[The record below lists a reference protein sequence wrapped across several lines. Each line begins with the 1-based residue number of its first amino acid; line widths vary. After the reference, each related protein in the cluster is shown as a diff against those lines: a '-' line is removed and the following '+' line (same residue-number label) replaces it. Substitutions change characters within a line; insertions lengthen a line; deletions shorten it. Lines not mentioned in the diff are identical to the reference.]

1 MKQDDMREQ
10 KIRSMHAC
18 KESFTAAEPEGKG
31 KMMKRMGKK
40 MTDWYIRPFGQAQ
53 NDFNTAAAD
62 AISALHTQLQEQ
74 QAALAESERRLTE
87 IIREQRESMARSR
100 NAWQEA
106 LAETEEKLDRAL
118 CAADPACRPSAGV
131 PPMTRLAGL
140 SHEVLFPQL
149 QAVKRAENSDALEGA
164 LGQLRQQY
172 ADQLTQSLQQCAEAP
187 RHRPIL
193 IICAELQQAEE
204 AVKTEAARMYR
215 LLQRASR
222 YPVELLSVC
231 KEGTGVRQGGDC
243 FVVPEKQL
251 SSVLRE
257 KKAALVILCD
267 TATAAAQLGGGC
279 LLMENLLL
287 RLVGDA
293 PGRGLG
299 GSLMQD
305 LLHLCEYDL
314 HGYCVDSAEAA
325 HALRKLG
332 FRSPYIMG
340 DDRRFVY
347 LAEERAANPVP
358 YGLVHVSEWDRQ
370 LKAENRHL
378 IKGYAALKAYYQR
391 QTDTRAVQPQN
402 LPYPQNCCML
412 MEQQSIIG
420 LLEHYLQGRKQLS
433 LLDLSRPQKGI
444 VPLLQPFGTC
454 SSAEADPVY
463 GAMEGQYDVITL
475 FDVIWHYEYT
485 DRSRIWEQLKAALAP
500 EGLLLLNV
508 PNLRFEVP
516 RRHQKGWSSYPLYEV
531 CCTKESFYRE
541 LADHGLTLKAMLPVG
556 QGLYSVPGVHRSEPI
571 AWVAVVSIAL

>member
-62 AISALHTQLQEQ
+62 AISALHTQLQAQ
-74 QAALAESERRLTE
+74 QAALAETERHLTE

-106 LAETEEKLDRAL
+106 LNETEEKLDRAL
-118 CAADPACRPSAGV
+118 CAADPACRPSAGI

-140 SHEVLFPQL
+140 SNEALFPQL
-149 QAVKRAENSDALEGA
+149 QAVKHAENADALEGA

-187 RHRPIL
+187 HHRPIL
-193 IICAELQQAEE
+193 ILCAELQQAEE

-215 LLQRASR
+215 LLQKASR
-222 YPVELLSVC
+222 YPVQLISVC
-231 KEGTGVRQGGDC
+231 KEGTDVRRAGEC
-243 FVVPEKQL
+243 CVVPEKQL

-257 KKAALVILCD
+257 QKAALVILCG
-267 TATAAAQLGGGC
+267 ATTSIAQLGGGC

-293 PGRGLG
+293 PARGLG

-314 HGYCVDSAEAA
+314 HGYCVDSQEAA
-325 HALRKLG
+325 LALRKLG
-332 FRSPYIMG
+332 FRSPYIIE

-358 YGLVHVSEWDRQ
+358 YGLVHLSEWDRQ

-378 IKGYAALKAYYQR
+378 VKGYAALKAYYQR
-391 QTDTRAVQPQN
+391 QTTEAAIPLKE
-402 LPYPQNCCML
+402 LPYPQNCCAL

-420 LLEHYLQGRKQLS
+420 LLEHYLQGRKQVS
-433 LLDLSRPQKGI
+433 ILDLSRPQKGI
-444 VPLLQPFGTC
+444 ASLLQSFGQC
-454 SSAEADPVY
+454 RSMEADPVY
-463 GAMEGQYDVITL
+463 GAVEGQYDVITL
-475 FDVIWHYEYT
+475 LDVIWHYEYA
-485 DRSRIWEQLKAALAP
+485 DRCRIWEQLKAALAP

-516 RRHQKGWSSYPLYEV
+516 RRHQKGWGSYPLYEV
-531 CCTKESFYRE
+531 CCTKHSFYRE
-541 LADHGLTLKAMLPVG
+541 LADHGLTPKAMLPVG
-556 QGLYSVPGVHRSEPI
+556 QGLYSVPGVHRSEPVAWI
-571 AWVAVVSIAL
+571 AVAGIAL